1 MRVALLEP
9 YSESTGIGAFTSGFY
24 PEAMTREGFERVELG
39 VSEDVLPFL
48 NTSFDVNYRVP
59 KRLIKICRDF
69 DAIFVPSHTLIAG
82 FDPRK
87 VEAEVGVMVHDL
99 ESYPANNGNLLQRFN
114 RNRSISRLKHC
125 DHVFA
130 PSENTRIDLLKH
142 TEVEIEKIHVIGE
155 GVKKIEER
163 ERLDVPN
170 DFFLYV
176 GDMQERKN
184 VDTLVK
190 AFARYDGDEK
200 LVLAGR
206 VYNEGDELRM
216 KNIVNEFGI
225 DQSVNFL
232 GEVTSRELA
241 WLYENTS
248 GYIHPAYFEG
258 FGRPPVEAAAYGA
271 PVAVVQGTAP
281 SEYLD
286 NSFKAHPTSAGL
298 KQAMTEITETPEKF
312 VSEDSFS
319 WQRVVENFE
328 AAIR

>member
-1 MRVALLEP
+1 
-9 YSESTGIGAFTSGFY
+9 
-24 PEAMTREGFERVELG
+24 
-39 VSEDVLPFL
+39 
-48 NTSFDVNYRVP
+48 
-59 KRLIKICRDF
+59 
-69 DAIFVPSHTLIAG
+69 
-82 FDPRK
+82 
-87 VEAEVGVMVHDL
+87 MVHDL
-99 ESYPANNGNLLQRFN
+99 ENYPAKTGSVAGRFS
-114 RNRSISRLKHC
+114 RNRSIKRLKYC
-125 DHVFA
+125 DYVFA
-130 PSENTRIDLLKH
+130 PSENTRIDILNY
-142 TEVEIEKIHVIGE
+142 TEVELESTHVIGE
-155 GVKKIEER
+155 GVEKVDER
-163 ERLDVPN
+163 EEVDVPS
-170 DFFLYV
+170 DYFLYV

-190 AFARYDGDEK
+190 AFARYEGDEK

-232 GEVTSRELA
+232 GEVTGRELA

-271 PVAVVQGTAP
+271 PVAVVQGIAP
-281 SEYLD
+281 SEYLND
-286 NSFKAHPTSAGL
+286 SFKAHPTSAGL

-319 WQRVVENFE
+319 WPRIVENFE